1 MINKTTSIVVA
12 TYIQAQ
18 EDIQIIYLRRVKV
31 VGRKGVDLES
41 RISSLTDTPF
51 G

>member
-18 EDIQIIYLRRVKV
+18 EDIQMIYISKCACVLWR
-31 VGRKGVDLES
+31 GGGANI
-41 RISSLTDTPF
+41 RIK
-51 G
+51 